1 MPRKKIEISP
11 LEEFKYDGLVTE
23 IRPDGIY
30 EFEGLIVEIMPD
42 GWDLKGHGS
51 NNKKKFQANIDK
63 MVLKMIDDFVD
74 NKTNKILPQI
84 TTTNGYLKNATA
96 FAIKVDRYGLAT
108 HLETDQQLRRRYYP
122 IVKKEIER
130 NIQILINSSSP
141 LEKLLEYSNK
151 VQ

>member
-30 EFEGLIVEIMPD
+30 EFDGLIVEIMPD
-42 GWDLKGHGS
+42 GWDLKGYGS

-74 NKTNKILPQI
+74 NKTNKPLPRI
-84 TTTNGYLKNATA
+84 TTMNSYLEHATT
-96 FAIKVDRYGLAT
+96 FAIKAQCYGLAT

-122 IVKKEIER
+122 IVKKEIEK

-141 LEKLLEYSNK
+141 LEKNL
-151 VQ
+151 